1 MKDFKTAWV
10 VPLIAALAI
19 ITVSVSAIAGGAQTN
34 ERFGP
39 WKYYAP
45 YYFPKNGCYG
55 ICFSPDD
62 FKPVYEDPNPLAP
75 KGVYR
80 PQPLP
85 PIPGGVRKV
94 TAAPPARPEAQ
105 RRIMRPMSTPR
116 GQARPVSKPRI
127 PKPSPTVST
136 PMPPPRQDLQVKPPP
151 RRKLPPTF
159 GKPSARIGPPPRIS
173 ATPPP
178 GPVAPQNQ
186 LRPRGTI

>member
-1 MKDFKTAWV
+1 MKDFKAAWV

-19 ITVSVSAIAGGAQTN
+19 LTMSVSAIAGGAQTN

-94 TAAPPARPEAQ
+94 TAAPPARPAAQ
-105 RRIMRPMSTPR
+105 RRIMQPMTKPHGQMRPMSKPQTPKQR
-116 GQARPVSKPRI
+116 
-127 PKPSPTVST
+127 PTVST
-136 PMPPPRQDLQVKPPP
+136 PPPPRQDLQVKPPP